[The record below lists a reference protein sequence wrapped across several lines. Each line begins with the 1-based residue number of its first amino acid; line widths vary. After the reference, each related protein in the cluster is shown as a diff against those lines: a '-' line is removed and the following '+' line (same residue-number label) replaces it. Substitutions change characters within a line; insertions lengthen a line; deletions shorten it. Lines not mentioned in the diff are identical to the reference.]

1 MYICTHTI
9 TIVAIRITTNNDD
22 DGYINHN
29 NHCLLSLKKKMIL
42 TFDDI
47 TITYS

>member
-1 MYICTHTI
+1 MYICTRTI
-9 TIVAIRITTNNDD
+9 TIVAIRITTNNND

-29 NHCLLSLKKKMIL
+29 NPCLLSLKKMIF